1 MTGCHTHLQYY
12 ERMFD
17 PEEALQTIEAAL
29 DAVLGAP
36 VSVGS
41 AREAAGLL
49 RSLESCSRRV
59 RAVQLRVQ
67 AELDSSGVY
76 AEDAHASAKVMTR
89 HCARLSPGAAAARER
104 GARMAQA
111 LPEVHDALARGV
123 LGIDYFDLLAR
134 VWANHRVRDHM
145 DAAQGWFLRIAAR
158 LPYRDFE
165 IEVRTWERHADADGP
180 EPANSRNHHN
190 RDVRLAQDPVDLG
203 WQWAGGC
210 GAMQGAQMSEIL
222 EHYISAERLAD
233 WEKARAERGEAATAN
248 DLARTEAQRRAD
260 AIWQVFQDAAANPG
274 SACPDIVHNIV
285 WDADTIGELARRFGG
300 ASPAPL
306 DPTTSVCRTLDGVA
320 LDPTEAF
327 ASVFVDKLRRV
338 VVDAAGVVIDL
349 GRARRFTGG
358 ARLAVQL
365 ADSHCPWPGCDVPAS
380 ACEIDH
386 SIDHARGGETHPHNG
401 GPFCGRHNRHK
412 QKGFAVWRDPSGVW
426 HTYRP
431 DGSEI

>member
-1 MTGCHTHLQYY
+1 
-12 ERMFD
+12 MFD
-17 PEEALQTIEAAL
+17 PNDDLQTVEAAL
-29 DAVLGAP
+29 DSVLCTP
-36 VSVGS
+36 VSLGS
-41 AREAAGLL
+41 AREAARLL
-49 RSLESCSRRV
+49 RSLESCNRRL
-59 RAVQLRVQ
+59 RAAQLRVQ
-67 AELDSSGVY
+67 AELDASGIY
-76 AEDAHASAKVMTR
+76 AADAHASAKVMIR
-89 HCARLSPGAAAARER
+89 HCARLSPGAAAGRER
-104 GARMAQA
+104 GARMAQDLRDVREA
-111 LPEVHDALARGV
+111 LERGV

-134 VWANHRVRDHM
+134 VWANRRVRDHM
-145 DAAQGWFLRIAAR
+145 VDAQGWFLRIAAR

-165 IEVRTWERHADADGP
+165 TEVRTWERLADDDGP

-190 RDVRLAQDPVDLG
+190 RDLRLAQDPVDLG

-222 EHYISAERLAD
+222 DHFVSAERLAD
-233 WEKARAERGEAATAN
+233 WEKARAELGEAATTT

-260 AIWQVFQDAAANPG
+260 AIWQVFQDAAANPD
-274 SACPDIVHNIV
+274 SVCPDVVHNIV
-285 WDADTIGELARRFGG
+285 WDADTITELARRFGG
-300 ASPAPL
+300 GHPAPL
-306 DPTTSVCRTLDGVA
+306 DPATSVCRTLDGVA
-320 LDPTEAF
+320 LDPSEAF

-365 ADSHCPWPGCDVPAS
+365 ADSHCPWPGCEVPAS

-386 SIDHARGGETHPHNG
+386 SVDHARGGETHPHNG

-412 QKGFAVWRDPSGVW
+412 QKRFAVWRDPSGVW